1 LSIEG
6 LGVQVLKASDA
17 VKFVSDSVNSKHAL
31 QYYSDLILPS
41 NSIIQSGTDVI
52 KTDSNSSTDDLFL
65 F

>member
-17 VKFVSDSVNSKHAL
+17 VKFVTDSVNSKHAL
-31 QYYSDLILPS
+31 QYYSDLIFPS

-52 KTDSNSSTDDLFL
+52 KTDSNSSTDDLYL